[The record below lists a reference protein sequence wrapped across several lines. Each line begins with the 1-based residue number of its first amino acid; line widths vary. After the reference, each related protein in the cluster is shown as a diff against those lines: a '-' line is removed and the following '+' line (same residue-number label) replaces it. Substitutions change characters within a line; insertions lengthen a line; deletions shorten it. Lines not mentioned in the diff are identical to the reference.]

1 MKRTDHKK
9 WLMAGPINTIIIISF
24 FSFLFTD
31 CKEDRMLDY
40 SCGTFSVYDDKNSQM
55 VRFYENLDDVLLEQI
70 AAKDKFIV
78 SRLYALQILTRRNN
92 LNRIQIVFD
101 NISDT
106 SKIKIKNNE
115 KTFPKTYIDNA
126 NNAQLNIITKQLKYK
141 EKVLID
147 SFLIYNEDAKNL
159 TYLKNM
165 FKTLPPMDKYYDVLR
180 NKYIQ
185 GCLYALIMIAKYKKE
200 QDKELINDCLKNNV
214 NTQNNLYKYDSLFD
228 IALEAVKIWPDEYFK
243 KNIEIICEKKFNNKE
258 YISFGKTTVLLIQV
272 LLAYSS
278 EWSEKLLR
286 EAIRNCRINHGDLDS
301 QILCDIIDKERKT
314 AHL

>member
-1 MKRTDHKK
+1 MKKIK
-9 WLMAGPINTIIIISF
+9 LKEWLMVDRINTITIIICF
-24 FSFLFTD
+24 CLFAG
-31 CKEDRMLDY
+31 CKENR
-40 SCGTFSVYDDKNSQM
+40 TFQDSFEKLPIYDDKNRQM
-55 VRFYENLDDVLLEQI
+55 ILFYEKFDDIVLENI
-70 AAKDKFIV
+70 AAKDESIV
-78 SRLYALQILTRRNN
+78 SRLYALQILTKRNN
-92 LNRIQIVFD
+92 LNRIKIVF
-101 NISDT
+101 NTISDT
-106 SKIKIKNNE
+106 SKIRIKNNE
-115 KTFPKTYIDNA
+115 KKSPKIYFDNV
-126 NNAQLNIITKQLKYK
+126 NNTQVNIITKQLTHK

-214 NTQNNLYKYDSLFD
+214 NSQYNLYGHDTSFD
-228 IALEAVKIWPDEYFK
+228 IALEAVKIWPDKYFK

>member
-1 MKRTDHKK
+1 MKKIK
-9 WLMAGPINTIIIISF
+9 LKEWLTVDRINTITIIICF
-24 FSFLFTD
+24 CLFAG
-31 CKEDRMLDY
+31 CKENR
-40 SCGTFSVYDDKNSQM
+40 TFQDSFEKLPVYDDKNRQM
-55 VRFYENLDDVLLEQI
+55 ILFYEKFDDIVLENI
-70 AAKDKFIV
+70 AAKDESIV
-78 SRLYALQILTRRNN
+78 SRLYALQILTKRNN
-92 LNRIQIVFD
+92 LNRIKIVF
-101 NISDT
+101 NTISDT
-106 SKIKIKNNE
+106 SKIRIKNNE
-115 KTFPKTYIDNA
+115 KKSPKIYFDNV
-126 NNAQLNIITKQLKYK
+126 NNTQVNIITKQLTHK

-200 QDKELINDCLKNNV
+200 QDKELINDCLKNNA
-214 NTQNNLYKYDSLFD
+214 NSQYNLYGHDTSFD
-228 IALEAVKIWPDEYFK
+228 IALEAVKIWPDKYFK

>member
-1 MKRTDHKK
+1 MKKIK
-9 WLMAGPINTIIIISF
+9 LKEWLMVNRINTITIIICF
-24 FSFLFTD
+24 CLFAG
-31 CKEDRMLDY
+31 CKENR
-40 SCGTFSVYDDKNSQM
+40 TFQDSFEKLPVYDDKNRQM
-55 VRFYENLDDVLLEQI
+55 ILFYEKFDDIVLENI
-70 AAKDKFIV
+70 AAKDESIV
-78 SRLYALQILTRRNN
+78 SRLYALQILTKRNN
-92 LNRIQIVFD
+92 LNRIKIVF
-101 NISDT
+101 NTISDT
-106 SKIKIKNNE
+106 SKIRIKNNE
-115 KTFPKTYIDNA
+115 KKSPKIYFDNV

>member
-1 MKRTDHKK
+1 MKKIK
-9 WLMAGPINTIIIISF
+9 LKEWLMVDRINTITIIICF
-24 FSFLFTD
+24 CLFAG
-31 CKEDRMLDY
+31 CKENR
-40 SCGTFSVYDDKNSQM
+40 TFQDSFEKLPVYDDKNRQM
-55 VRFYENLDDVLLEQI
+55 ILFYEKFDDIVLENI
-70 AAKDKFIV
+70 AAKDESIV
-78 SRLYALQILTRRNN
+78 SRLYALQILTKRNN
-92 LNRIQIVFD
+92 LNRIKIVF
-101 NISDT
+101 NTISDT
-106 SKIKIKNNE
+106 SKIRIKNNE
-115 KTFPKTYIDNA
+115 KKSPKIYFDNV
-126 NNAQLNIITKQLKYK
+126 NNTQVNIITKQLTHK

-214 NTQNNLYKYDSLFD
+214 NSQYNLYGHDTSFD
-228 IALEAVKIWPDEYFK
+228 IALEAVKIWPDKYFK

>member
-1 MKRTDHKK
+1 MKKIKLKK
-9 WLMAGPINTIIIISF
+9 WLMVDRINTITIIICF
-24 FSFLFTD
+24 CLFAG
-31 CKEDRMLDY
+31 CKENR
-40 SCGTFSVYDDKNSQM
+40 TFQDSFEKLPVYDDKNRQM
-55 VRFYENLDDVLLEQI
+55 ILFYEKFDDIVLENI
-70 AAKDKFIV
+70 AAKDESIV
-78 SRLYALQILTRRNN
+78 SRLYALQILTKRNN

-200 QDKELINDCLKNNV
+200 QDKELINDCLKNYENS
-214 NTQNNLYKYDSLFD
+214 QYNLYGHDTSFD

-258 YISFGKTTVLLIQV
+258 YISFGKTTVLLIQA
-272 LLAYSS
+272 LLAYST

-301 QILCDIIDKERKT
+301 QILCDIINKERKT

>member
-1 MKRTDHKK
+1 MVDR
-9 WLMAGPINTIIIISF
+9 INTITIIICF
-24 FSFLFTD
+24 CLFAG
-31 CKEDRMLDY
+31 CKENR
-40 SCGTFSVYDDKNSQM
+40 TFQDSFEKLPVYDDKNRQM
-55 VRFYENLDDVLLEQI
+55 ILFYEKFDDIVLENI
-70 AAKDKFIV
+70 AAKDESIV
-78 SRLYALQILTRRNN
+78 SRLYALQILTKRNN

-200 QDKELINDCLKNNV
+200 QDKELINDCLKNYENS
-214 NTQNNLYKYDSLFD
+214 QYNLYGHDTSFD

-258 YISFGKTTVLLIQV
+258 YISFGKTTVLLIQA
-272 LLAYSS
+272 LLAYST

-301 QILCDIIDKERKT
+301 QILCDIINKERKT